1 MTMFSENLENR
12 IENVVELSSVCRG
25 EWCRALES
33 RVDGLQEELES
44 AGGGREFAGMSAKLR
59 EAYRLLG
66 PDIHV

>member
-1 MTMFSENLENR
+1 MFTGNLENR

-33 RVDGLQEELES
+33 RVDSLQEELES
-44 AGGGREFAGMSAKLR
+44 AGGEREFAEMQEKIR

-66 PDIHV
+66 PDIHI